1 MTGFRTALAFLTRL
15 PGGQHPE
22 DAKVLTRSVGWFPT
36 VGIVIGALGAGVFVG
51 ASQLVNPLT
60 AAVLAFAV
68 TAIATGGFHEDGLAD
83 SVDALA
89 GGWTV
94 ERRLEILKDSRHGT
108 FGVLALVLITMLKV
122 SALAPLS
129 GWDAAL
135 TLVCAHSLGR
145 AGAVGLMAVAPTAR
159 PDGLGADYTRS
170 LHPTI
175 AIFGVLV
182 GVASAVV
189 AFGVWAA
196 VPVGLVA
203 LGSLLVGLWAWRRI
217 GGVTGDL
224 LGAAEQVGEAVV
236 LIAGSALL
244 VS

>member
-15 PGGQHPE
+15 PGGRHPE
-22 DAKVLTRSVGWFPT
+22 DTKGLTRSVGWFPT
-36 VGIVIGALGAGVFVG
+36 VGIVIGAIGAGVFAG
-51 ASQLVNPLT
+51 ASELLHPLT
-60 AAVLAFAV
+60 AAVLAFVV
-68 TAIATGGFHEDGLAD
+68 TAMATGGFHEDGLAD

-108 FGVLALVLITMLKV
+108 FGVLSLVLITMLKV

-129 GWDAAL
+129 GWNAAL
-135 TLVCAHSLGR
+135 ALVCAHSLGR

-159 PDGLGADYTRS
+159 EDGLGADYTRT
-170 LHPTI
+170 LHPSI

-182 GVASAVV
+182 GVATAVV
-189 AFGVWAA
+189 AFGVWAPL
-196 VPVGLVA
+196 PVGLVA
-203 LGSLLVGLWAWRRI
+203 TGSLIVGVWAWRRI

-224 LGAAEQVGEAVV
+224 LGAAEQVGEAAV
-236 LIAGSALL
+236 LIAASAVLI
-244 VS
+244 

>member
-15 PGGQHPE
+15 PGGTHPE
-22 DAKVLTRSVGWFPT
+22 DQAGLTRSVGWFPA
-36 VGIVIGALGAGVFVG
+36 VGIAIGAIGAAVYVG
-51 ASQLVNPLT
+51 ASELVNPLT
-60 AAVLAFAV
+60 AAVLAFIV
-68 TAIATGGFHEDGLAD
+68 TALATGGFHEDGLAD

-108 FGVLALVLITMLKV
+108 FGVLSLVLISLLKV

-145 AGAVGLMAVAPTAR
+145 AGAVGLMALAPTAR
-159 PDGLGADYTRS
+159 QDGLGADYTRTLS
-170 LHPTI
+170 PGI
-175 AIFGVLV
+175 ALFGVVV
-182 GVASAVV
+182 GVATAVV
-189 AFGVWAA
+189 AFGAWAPVPVAA
-196 VPVGLVA
+196 VA
-203 LGSLLVGLWAWRRI
+203 AGSALVGLWAWRKI
-217 GGVTGDL
+217 GGVSGDL
-224 LGAAEQVGEAVV
+224 LGAAEQVGEAAV

-244 VS
+244 V

>member
-22 DAKVLTRSVGWFPT
+22 DQAGLTRSVAWFPA
-36 VGIVIGALGAGVFVG
+36 VGIAIGAIGAGVYAG
-51 ASQLVNPLT
+51 ASELVNPLT

-68 TAIATGGFHEDGLAD
+68 TAIVTGGFHEDGLAD

-89 GGWTV
+89 GGWTI

-108 FGVLALVLITMLKV
+108 FGVLSLVLITMLKV
-122 SALAPLS
+122 SALVPLS

-159 PDGLGADYTRS
+159 QDGLGADYTRT
-170 LHPTI
+170 LALPI
-175 AIFGVLV
+175 ALFGVV
-182 GVASAVV
+182 IGCGTAVV
-189 AFGVWAA
+189 AFGPWAPVPIAA
-196 VPVGLVA
+196 VAVG
-203 LGSLLVGLWAWRRI
+203 SCLVGLWAWRRI

-224 LGAAEQVGEAVV
+224 LGAAEQVGEAAV
-236 LIAGSALL
+236 LIAGAALL
-244 VS
+244 V